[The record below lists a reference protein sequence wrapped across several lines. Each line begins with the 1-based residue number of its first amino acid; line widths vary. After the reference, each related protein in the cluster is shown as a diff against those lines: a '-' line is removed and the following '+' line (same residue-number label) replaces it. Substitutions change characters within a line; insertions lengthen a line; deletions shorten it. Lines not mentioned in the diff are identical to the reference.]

1 MCTLE
6 LFDRLWYNHGNNH
19 LLCETRIKRRYIYE
33 KIYSNSI
40 RIRNHIHISYFYTAG
55 ISETAV
61 ATSEQIEDVFYDDF
75 SSGTLDPDKW
85 LVAYKNW
92 GGKVTENGEKVDYNG
107 GVIPQNVSVQNENQ
121 S

>member
-1 MCTLE
+1 MRKFIAILSVFAIT
-6 LFDRLWYNHGNNH
+6 Y
-19 LLCETRIKRRYIYE
+19 T
-33 KIYSNSI
+33 SVT
-40 RIRNHIHISYFYTAG
+40 FYTAG
-55 ISETAV
+55 ISETTV

-107 GVIPQNVSVQNENQ
+107 GVIPQNVSV
-121 S
+121 

>member
-1 MCTLE
+1 MRKLIAILSVFAITCTSV
-6 LFDRLWYNHGNNH
+6 
-19 LLCETRIKRRYIYE
+19 T
-33 KIYSNSI
+33 
-40 RIRNHIHISYFYTAG
+40 FYTAG

-107 GVIPQNVSVQNENQ
+107 GVIPQNVSV
-121 S
+121 